1 MTCIY
6 FYIKI
11 IDKTIKIFDTF
22 VTPLISAVSAIL
34 PGPST
39 VFPSSLGPQ
48 LAEKMSTL
56 KFSKYQLNLS
66 EQNININYIKFINQ
80 QLVTKWYL

>member
-1 MTCIY
+1 
-6 FYIKI
+6 
-11 IDKTIKIFDTF
+11 
-22 VTPLISAVSAIL
+22 LISAVSAIL

-66 EQNININYIKFINQ
+66 EQNVNIIFFSITSNLLTNSLSQSCTYNNRLAIP
-80 QLVTKWYL
+80 